1 MREFFASSS
10 YFGVSITLL
19 FFALG
24 LALKKKF
31 NWALLNPLLVASALT
46 IALLLV
52 LDIDYDSYNASASC
66 LSYLLTP
73 ATVCLAVPLYQNL
86 SILRKNIAAILC
98 GIFSGVVANIA
109 LMLLLAVAFGL
120 SHQQYI
126 TLLPK
131 SITTAIGMGV
141 SQELGGTVSLTIAV
155 IILTGIFANI
165 SAEFV
170 FRLFRV
176 KDPVAMGVA
185 LGTAGHAI
193 GTSKATELGKTEGAV
208 SSLAIAVTGLIS
220 VVMITLAAGL
230 V

>member
-1 MREFFASSS
+1 MREFLASSS
-10 YFGVSITLL
+10 YFGVSVTLL

-52 LDIDYDSYNASASC
+52 LDIDYDSYNSSANL

-165 SAEFV
+165 SAELV
-170 FRLFRV
+170 FRVFRV
-176 KDPVAMGVA
+176 RDAVAKGVA

-193 GTSKATELGKTEGAV
+193 GTSKANELGKTEGAV

-220 VVMITLAAGL
+220 VVMISLAAGL

>member
-1 MREFFASSS
+1 MSEFFASAS
-10 YFGVSITLL
+10 YFGVSVTLL

-31 NWALLNPLLVASALT
+31 NWALLNPLLVASVLT
-46 IALLLV
+46 IVLLLV

-73 ATVCLAVPLYQNL
+73 ATVCLAIPLYQNL

-98 GIFSGVVANIA
+98 GIFGGVVANIA
-109 LMLLLAVAFGL
+109 LILLLAVVFGL

-165 SAEFV
+165 SAELV
-170 FRLFRV
+170 FRVFRV
-176 KDPVAMGVA
+176 RDAVAKGVA

-193 GTSKATELGKTEGAV
+193 GTSKANELGETEGAV
-208 SSLAIAVTGLIS
+208 SSLAIAVTGLVS
-220 VVMITLAAGL
+220 VVMISLTAGL

>member
-10 YFGVSITLL
+10 YFGVSITLA

-31 NWALLNPLLVASALT
+31 KWALLNPLLVASVLT
-46 IALLLV
+46 IALLLI
-52 LDIDYDSYNASASC
+52 LDIDYDSYNASANL

-98 GIFSGVVANIA
+98 GIFSGVLANIA
-109 LMLLLAVAFGL
+109 LMLLLAVGFGL

-170 FRLFRV
+170 FRVFRIR
-176 KDPVAMGVA
+176 DAVAKGVA

-193 GTSKATELGKTEGAV
+193 GTSKANELGKTEGAV
-208 SSLAIAVTGLIS
+208 SSLAIAVAGLIS

>member
-1 MREFFASSS
+1 MNEFFASSS
-10 YFGVSITLL
+10 YFGVSVTLL

-24 LALKKKF
+24 LGLKKKF
-31 NWALLNPLLVASALT
+31 NWALLNPLLVASVLT

-52 LDIDYDSYNASASC
+52 LDIDYDSYNASASF

-86 SILRKNIAAILC
+86 SILKKNIAAILC

-109 LMLLLAVAFGL
+109 LMLLLAVVFGL
-120 SHQQYI
+120 THEQYV

-170 FRLFRV
+170 FRVFRIR
-176 KDPVAMGVA
+176 DSVAKGVA

>member
-1 MREFFASSS
+1 MSQFFASAS
-10 YFGVSITLL
+10 YFGVSVTLL

-31 NWALLNPLLVASALT
+31 NWALLNPLLVASVLT

-52 LDIDYDSYNASASC
+52 LDIDYDSYNASANL

-73 ATVCLAVPLYQNL
+73 ATVCLAIPLYQNL

-98 GIFSGVVANIA
+98 GIFSGVLANIA
-109 LMLLLAVAFGL
+109 LILLLAVAFGL

-165 SAEFV
+165 SAELV
-170 FRLFRV
+170 FRVFRV
-176 KDPVAMGVA
+176 RDAVAKGVA

-193 GTSKATELGKTEGAV
+193 GTSKAKELGKTEGAV

-220 VVMITLAAGL
+220 VVMISLAAGL

>member
-46 IALLLV
+46 IALLLA
-52 LDIDYDSYNASASC
+52 LDIDYDSYNASANL

-109 LMLLLAVAFGL
+109 LILLLAVVFGL

-141 SQELGGTVSLTIAV
+141 SQELGGTVSLTIAA

-170 FRLFRV
+170 FRVFRV
-176 KDPVAMGVA
+176 KDPVAKGVA

-193 GTSKATELGKTEGAV
+193 GTSKANELGKTEGAV
-208 SSLAIAVTGLIS
+208 SSLAIAVAGLIS
-220 VVMITLAAGL
+220 VVMISIAAGL
-230 V
+230 A

>member
-1 MREFFASSS
+1 MRELFASSA
-10 YFGVSITLL
+10 YFGVSVTLL

-24 LALKKKF
+24 LALKKKWG
-31 NWALLNPLLVASALT
+31 WALLNPLLVASALT

-73 ATVCLAVPLYQNL
+73 ATVCLAIPLYQNL

-109 LMLLLAVAFGL
+109 LMFMLAVIFGL
-120 SHQQYI
+120 SNQQYI

-170 FRLFRV
+170 FRLFRIR
-176 KDPVAMGVA
+176 DAVAKGVA

-193 GTSKATELGKTEGAV
+193 GTSKANELGKTEGAV
-208 SSLAIAVTGLIS
+208 SSLAIAVTGLMS
-220 VVMITLAAGL
+220 VVMISLAAGL

>member
-46 IALLLV
+46 IALLLA
-52 LDIDYDSYNASASC
+52 LDIDYDSYNASANL

-120 SHQQYI
+120 THEQYV

-170 FRLFRV
+170 FRVFRV
-176 KDPVAMGVA
+176 KDPVAKGVA

-193 GTSKATELGKTEGAV
+193 GTSKANELGKTEGAV
-208 SSLAIAVTGLIS
+208 SSLAIAVTGLMS
-220 VVMITLAAGL
+220 VVMISLAAGL

>member
-10 YFGVSITLL
+10 YFGVSVTLL

-46 IALLLV
+46 IALLLA
-52 LDIDYDSYNASASC
+52 LDIDYDSYNASANL

-86 SILRKNIAAILC
+86 SILRKNITAILC

-109 LMLLLAVAFGL
+109 LMLLLAVVFGL
-120 SHQQYI
+120 SHEQYI

-170 FRLFRV
+170 FRVFRV
-176 KDPVAMGVA
+176 KDPVAKGVA

-193 GTSKATELGKTEGAV
+193 GTSKANELGKTEGAV
-208 SSLAIAVTGLIS
+208 SSLAIAVAGLIS
-220 VVMITLAAGL
+220 VVMISIAAGL